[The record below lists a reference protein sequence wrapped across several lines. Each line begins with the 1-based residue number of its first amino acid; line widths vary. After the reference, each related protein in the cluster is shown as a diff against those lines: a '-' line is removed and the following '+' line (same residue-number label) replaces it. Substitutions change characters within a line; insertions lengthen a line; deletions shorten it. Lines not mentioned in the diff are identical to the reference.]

1 MKFAKKLSLS
11 LSLAAAL
18 ALSAQA
24 QDAKLKVT
32 LPHDAQIGESVLPA
46 GSYNITLSMEG
57 ITVAM
62 ITPADHAG
70 PAVFALPVS
79 TSDYAACAESSVGLE
94 RDGGAWSIRSI
105 CFAEPQTALYF
116 AAPVTRAA
124 TTSASTT
131 TVAGR

>member
-1 MKFAKKLSLS
+1 MKFAKKLSFS

-18 ALSAQA
+18 ALSAHA
-24 QDAKLKVT
+24 QDAKVKVT
-32 LPHDAQIGESVLPA
+32 LPHDAQIGDAILPA

-79 TSDYAACAESSVGLE
+79 TSDYAACAASSVGLE

-116 AAPVTRAA
+116 AVPMTKAVAAA
-124 TTSASTT
+124 TPTAM
-131 TVAGR
+131 APGR